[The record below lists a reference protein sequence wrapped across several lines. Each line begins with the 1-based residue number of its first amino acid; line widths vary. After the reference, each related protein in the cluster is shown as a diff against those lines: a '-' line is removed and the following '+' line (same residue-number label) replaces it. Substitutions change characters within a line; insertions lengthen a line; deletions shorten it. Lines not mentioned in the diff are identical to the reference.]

1 MDRKFQQIMRY
12 AAGILAVIIPLAVTS
27 CHKDDIAPEAQ
38 RRTVSFSAGVATKAG
53 DDGIGTL
60 DALVFRENGQRE
72 AYARSGGNSV
82 QVSLPTG
89 IPLRWYLVAN
99 ATASLGSLLTES
111 DLLSSRALLDGQTPS
126 SVTMYGRGSGTIGDG
141 TSTVG
146 VELSRTVSR
155 ITLGSISPVF
165 LKDSYQAS
173 AVKLSGIHVINAA
186 GSCPYTLIPYAGGV
200 WHNRLGREPGLGQ
213 GLSAMLGRDMDMT
226 LDGHTVEGPWT
237 FYACPNPTDNGIDSR
252 TAPSWSERNTR
263 LVVEISIDGVP
274 NYYPMTLPA
283 MECNTEYL
291 IREAILKG
299 PGSASPDIPVE
310 RHDMAF
316 TVSVRPWEQIQT
328 DAEFR

>member
-99 ATASLGSLLTES
+99 ATADLGSLLTES
-111 DLLSSRALLDGQTPS
+111 DLLSSRALLDGQAPS
-126 SVTMYGRGSGTIGDG
+126 SVTMSGRGSGTIGDG

-173 AVKLSGIHVINAA
+173 AVKLAGIHVINAA
-186 GSCPYTLIPYAGGV
+186 GSCPYTLIPDAGGV
-200 WHNRLGREPGLGQ
+200 WHNRLGREPGLSRS
-213 GLSAMLGRDMDMT
+213 LSGMLGRDMDQT

>member
-1 MDRKFQQIMRY
+1 MDRKFQQITLH
-12 AAGILAVIIPLAVTS
+12 AAAFLAMIIPLTVTS
-27 CHKDDIAPEAQ
+27 CHQEDIIPEAE

-53 DDGIGTL
+53 DDGIVTL
-60 DALVFRENGQRE
+60 DVLVFRENGQRE
-72 AYARSGGNSV
+72 AYARAGGNTV

-89 IPLRWYLVAN
+89 MPLRWYLVAN
-99 ATASLGSLLTES
+99 ATASLGSMLTES

-126 SVTMYGRGSGTIGDG
+126 SLTMCGKGNGTIGSNK
-141 TSTVG
+141 STVG
-146 VELSRTVSR
+146 VELARMVSR
-155 ITLGSISPVF
+155 ITLESISPVF

-173 AVKLSGIHVINAA
+173 AVKLAGIHVINAA
-186 GSCPYTLIPYAGGV
+186 GACPYTLIPDAGGV
-200 WHNRLGREPGLGQ
+200 WHNRLGREPGLSRS
-213 GLSAMLGRDMDMT
+213 LSDLLGNGMDLT
-226 LDGHTVEGPWT
+226 LDGSTLQGPWT

>member
-1 MDRKFQQIMRY
+1 MDRKFQQITRS
-12 AAGILAVIIPLAVTS
+12 ALGLLALIIPLSVSS
-27 CHKDDIAPEAQ
+27 CHQDDIIPEEA
-38 RRTVSFSAGVATKAG
+38 RRTVSFSAGLMTKAG

-60 DALVFRENGQRE
+60 DVLVFRENGQRE
-72 AYARSGGNSV
+72 AYARAGGNSV

-89 IPLRWYLVAN
+89 MPLRWYLVAN
-99 ATASLGSLLTES
+99 ATASLGQMLTES
-111 DLLSSRALLDGQTPS
+111 DLLTSRALLDGQAPS
-126 SVTMYGRGSGTIGDG
+126 SVTMSGKGGGTIGSGT
-141 TSTVG
+141 SSVG

-155 ITLGSISPVF
+155 ITLECISPVF
-165 LKDSYQAS
+165 LMDSYQAS
-173 AVKLSGIHVINAA
+173 TVKLMGIHVINAA
-186 GSCPYTLIPYAGGV
+186 GSCPYTLVPDAGGI
-200 WHNRLGREPGLGQ
+200 WHNRLGREPGLSKS
-213 GLSAMLGRDMDMT
+213 LSGMLGSEMDMT

-263 LVVEISIDGVP
+263 LVVELSIDGVSC
-274 NYYPMTLPA
+274 YYPMTLPA

>member
-1 MDRKFQQIMRY
+1 MDRKFQQIKRY
-12 AAGILAVIIPLAVTS
+12 AAGILAVIIPIAVTS
-27 CHKDDIAPEAQ
+27 CHMDDIAPEAQ

-60 DALVFRENGQRE
+60 DVLVYRENGQRE

-99 ATASLGSLLTES
+99 ATADLGSLLTES
-111 DLLSSRALLDGQTPS
+111 DLLSSRALLDGQSPS
-126 SVTMYGRGSGTIGDG
+126 SVTMSSRGSGTIGDG

-146 VELSRTVSR
+146 VELSRTVSM

-165 LKDSYQAS
+165 LKDSYQTS
-173 AVKLSGIHVINAA
+173 AVKLAGIHVINAA
-186 GSCPYTLIPYAGGV
+186 GACLYTLIPDAGGV

-213 GLSAMLGRDMDMT
+213 GLSAMLGREMDQT

-263 LVVEISIDGVP
+263 LVIEISIDGVP